1 MTRTLEACSP
11 LAQSLRRVGVPP
23 REAALVF
30 AALLNVSQQVARR
43 GGKASALP
51 PGVVRDNAVL
61 LEQNDPEIRKLLE
74 TGGKS

>member
-1 MTRTLEACSP
+1 M
-11 LAQSLRRVGVPP
+11 
-23 REAALVF
+23 F

-61 LEQNDPEIRKLLE
+61 LEQHDPEIRKLLE